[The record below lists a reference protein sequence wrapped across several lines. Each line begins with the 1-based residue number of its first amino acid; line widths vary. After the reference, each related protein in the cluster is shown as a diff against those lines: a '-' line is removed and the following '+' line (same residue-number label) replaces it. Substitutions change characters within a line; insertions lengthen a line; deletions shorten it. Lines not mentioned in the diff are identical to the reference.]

1 MKFSHCEDKRRIDIS
16 TFWPTRR
23 TASTIVSRLGTR
35 LITLARINEA
45 GEWTGFL
52 YRDNEVSAPSQG
64 WANYATVMGYYLHRL
79 KNGRSLRR
87 SAQRTLDHCRSNR
100 RAVPD
105 IVVRWR
111 TISLHGNRVGDWSIT
126 TNSALLKIRKA
137 SKQFRPAADWAPLSA

>member
-1 MKFSHCEDKRRIDIS
+1 MKFSHCKDKGRIDIS

-23 TASTIVSRLGTR
+23 TASIIVSRLGTR

-45 GEWTGFL
+45 GEWIGFL

-64 WANYATVMGYYLHRL
+64 WANYATVMSYYLHRL

-87 SAQRTLDHCRSNR
+87 SAQRTLGHCRSNR

-105 IVVRWR
+105 ILWSDGGPF
-111 TISLHGNRVGDWSIT
+111 SLHGTVLGTGRSHRT
-126 TNSALLKIRKA
+126 AR
-137 SKQFRPAADWAPLSA
+137 F